1 MFSQQTRE
9 IPRCASALHCA
20 QPQRYPV
27 HDQLGIFKNF
37 TITERFKLQFRTELF
52 NAFNDTNFSTPGD
65 TSFGDQ
71 NFGTITGTDT
81 IQRQIQFGLKVIY

>member
-1 MFSQQTRE
+1 MSL
-9 IPRCASALHCA
+9 S
-20 QPQRYPV
+20 RYDEAV
-27 HDQLGIFKNF
+27 QNF
-37 TITERFKLQFRTELF
+37 TITERLRLQFRTELF